1 MIRLVVFVLLQW
13 SSLFGSSNAAALAF
27 TIRSSSSSDNART
40 KKLNHIVLHASSSS
54 TMPSSSSSSTKSYPI
69 KRVAIIGGGIAG
81 LSFAN
86 ALLSSSSTT
95 TVARQSRRI
104 EIDIYESRSNFKYE
118 KSGSGIQLTGGLSAL
133 RAISPLL
140 QRQVCDASLPL
151 SKVVSH
157 CRPWFGTT
165 STSSS
170 SKEKKNAGNSNNDDD
185 GWKILE
191 LNVQQTI
198 LDEHDNIMCKKIE
211 TDAKNDEDGN
221 NHKQQ
226 QQQHALVTDDGEI
239 LAYTIMR
246 GTLQRILHNHLI
258 TEHYNNNKK
267 ECITFGKRLS
277 GISYQSSSSSS
288 FIDENNGNEQG
299 IICEFDD
306 GTKAGPYDIVVG
318 CDGIRS
324 VVKQYINT
332 GKIISNSHSKSSSSS
347 SYGDGLAI
355 YSGLRITFAIQ
366 DDATATSSS
375 TAAAQYNQY
384 FGNGAYALTSMYG
397 TGKGQSSSRGAFL
410 VYSDEKYIGPFRKK
424 LSSSTTTST
433 TKMDGMSKKSSNVN
447 QPDENSDWT
456 TQDDQ
461 ISSREH
467 VMSVLQSSQVP
478 GYDTISDIIRN
489 SDRFFDLG
497 VYLHN
502 PFSWN
507 GWVREVVVQH
517 KRTTTTTTTTVD
529 DNVLSKNIKG
539 LLREDSSNENTGR
552 FVVSIGDASHA
563 MPPFLGQGANQA
575 LQDSYTLAAKIH
587 EYNTQFEQLQYLSD
601 DDDDSS
607 ITIQQLSNLK
617 TLLKEYENRRWMPT
631 TSITAKA
638 AFLGYLE
645 VGPGLLG
652 NFRDAFFFVMGKIGV
667 VKKVFLDAAT
677 PKM

>member
-1 MIRLVVFVLLQW
+1 
-13 SSLFGSSNAAALAF
+13 
-27 TIRSSSSSDNART
+27 
-40 KKLNHIVLHASSSS
+40 
-54 TMPSSSSSSTKSYPI
+54 
-69 KRVAIIGGGIAG
+69 
-81 LSFAN
+81 
-86 ALLSSSSTT
+86 
-95 TVARQSRRI
+95 
-104 EIDIYESRSNFKYE
+104 
-118 KSGSGIQLTGGLSAL
+118 
-133 RAISPLL
+133 L

-170 SKEKKNAGNSNNDDD
+170 SKEKKNAGNSNND

-198 LDEHDNIMCKKIE
+198 LDEHDDSMRKKNE

-221 NHKQQ
+221 NHKQR
-226 QQQHALVTDDGEI
+226 QQQHTLVTEDGEI

-246 GTLQRILHNHLI
+246 GTLQRILHDHLI
-258 TEHYNNNKK
+258 TEHYNNKKNK

-277 GISYQSSSSSS
+277 GISYLSSSSSS
-288 FIDENNGNEQG
+288 SIHENNGNEQG

-332 GKIISNSHSKSSSSS
+332 GKIMATSSTLSS

-366 DDATATSSS
+366 DDATATTSSS
-375 TAAAQYNQY
+375 LTSTAQYNQY

-397 TGKGQSSSRGAFL
+397 TGKGKPSSRGAFL
-410 VYSDEKYIGPFRKK
+410 VYSDEEYIGPFRKK

-433 TKMDGMSKKSSNVN
+433 TKMDGMSKKSINVN

-497 VYLHN
+497 IYLHN

-507 GWVREVVVQH
+507 GWVREVVQH
-517 KRTTTTTTTTVD
+517 KRTTTTAATVD

-552 FVVSIGDASHA
+552 FVVTIGDASHA

-575 LQDSYTLAAKIH
+575 IQDSYTLAAQIH

-601 DDDDSS
+601 DDSS
-607 ITIQQLSNLK
+607 SNTKQQQTDLK
-617 TLLKEYENRRWMPT
+617 TLLKEYENKRWMPT

>member
-1 MIRLVVFVLLQW
+1 M
-13 SSLFGSSNAAALAF
+13 
-27 TIRSSSSSDNART
+27 
-40 KKLNHIVLHASSSS
+40 
-54 TMPSSSSSSTKSYPI
+54 
-69 KRVAIIGGGIAG
+69 
-81 LSFAN
+81 
-86 ALLSSSSTT
+86 
-95 TVARQSRRI
+95 
-104 EIDIYESRSNFKYE
+104 
-118 KSGSGIQLTGGLSAL
+118 
-133 RAISPLL
+133 
-140 QRQVCDASLPL
+140 
-151 SKVVSH
+151 
-157 CRPWFGTT
+157 
-165 STSSS
+165 
-170 SKEKKNAGNSNNDDD
+170 KNAGNSNNDD

-198 LDEHDNIMCKKIE
+198 LDEHDNIMCKIE
-211 TDAKNDEDGN
+211 TDATTAKNDEDGN
-221 NHKQQ
+221 NHKQRQQ
-226 QQQHALVTDDGEI
+226 QQQHTLVTDDGEI

-258 TEHYNNNKK
+258 NEHYNNNNTK
-267 ECITFGKRLS
+267 ECIAFGKRLS
-277 GISYQSSSSSS
+277 GISYVSSPSSSSS
-288 FIDENNGNEQG
+288 FINENNGNEQG

-306 GTKAGPYDIVVG
+306 GTKSGPYDIVVG

-332 GKIISNSHSKSSSSS
+332 GRIISNPHSQSSSS
-347 SYGDGLAI
+347 GDGLAI

-366 DDATATSSS
+366 DDAPSSS
-375 TAAAQYNQY
+375 SSSLTSIAQYNQY

-424 LSSSTTTST
+424 LLSSSTTTT
-433 TKMDGMSKKSSNVN
+433 TTTTTTNMDGMSKSSNMN
-447 QPDENSDWT
+447 QPDENPDWTT

-467 VMSVLQSSQVP
+467 VMSVLKLSQVP
-478 GYDTISDIIRN
+478 GYDTISDIVCN

-507 GWVREVVVQH
+507 GWVREVVQQ
-517 KRTTTTTTTTVD
+517 KRTTTTTTTTATVD
-529 DNVLSKNIKG
+529 NGLLKNIKG
-539 LLREDSSNENTGR
+539 ILKEDSSSENTGR
-552 FVVSIGDASHA
+552 FVVTIGDASHA

-575 LQDSYTLAAKIH
+575 IQDSYTLAAKIH

-607 ITIQQLSNLK
+607 NTIQQQTNLK

-652 NFRDAFFFVMGKIGV
+652 NFRDVFFFVMGKIGV